1 MWEYLLTQHTG
12 KYFMLSNV
20 GIFIY
25 TKYCEIL
32 YVEHCGK
39 ICLHIILGNTLYW
52 TLGRLIYT
60 KYWEILYVEHCGKI
74 YLHKM
79 LRNIYVEH
87 WW

>member
-39 ICLHIILGNTLYW
+39 IY
-52 TLGRLIYT
+52 
-60 KYWEILYVEHCGKI
+60 
-74 YLHKM
+74 
-79 LRNIYVEH
+79 
-87 WW
+87 